1 MEKRTTF
8 VDFLIQLIF
17 IILFVILLVWLFPTK
32 DWLKE
37 NYFNNQRL
45 KEIKSQGGVESE
57 IERISTLASD
67 FKKRIE
73 DLPLEIHCNDLG
85 NSVTGVFCVDSKA
98 DDVVDALKNDYGIC
112 VNPNGGEIGEKM
124 FRVGH
129 IGNLTL
135 KDNDVLIDALHDL
148 EKRGILK

>member
-1 MEKRTTF
+1 M
-8 VDFLIQLIF
+8 
-17 IILFVILLVWLFPTK
+17 
-32 DWLKE
+32 
-37 NYFNNQRL
+37 
-45 KEIKSQGGVESE
+45 
-57 IERISTLASD
+57 
-67 FKKRIE
+67 
-73 DLPLEIHCNDLG
+73 EIHCNDLG

-98 DDVVDALKNDYGIC
+98 DDVVDALKNDYGIW